1 MMSPFIRQQTISR
14 KVTVE
19 GIALHSG
26 VPVCLSLLP
35 AKENAGITFR
45 RTDVP
50 AAEADIIVTP
60 QTVVDTRLCTVV
72 ANEYGHRVMTIEHL
86 MAALAGQGI
95 DNVIIEVSNI
105 EIPAMDGSADL
116 FMDLITQAGVVKQKS
131 PRKMI
136 KILKNVR
143 VEDAGR
149 VAELKPNDIP
159 SFEMEI
165 QFDSKAIGK
174 QFFKMDMVGDNFNQ
188 KICGART
195 FGFVQDLE
203 LLRKNGLAQGG
214 SFDNAIVLDGDRIL
228 NPQPLRY
235 ENEFVR
241 HKILDAVGDL
251 FVANM
256 HIMGCYVG
264 YKTGHEMNN
273 KLLRALFADKS
284 QYEIIDAPSHT
295 EILFRGENTK
305 KIWLEEAVSIAI

>member
-1 MMSPFIRQQTISR
+1 MSQFVRQQTVSK

-26 VPVCLSLLP
+26 VAVTLSILP
-35 AKENAGITFR
+35 SKENSGIMFR

-50 AAEADIIVTP
+50 ALEADIFVTP

-86 MAALAGQGI
+86 MAALAGQGV
-95 DNVIIEVSNI
+95 DNAIIEVSNI

-116 FMDLITQAGVVKQKS
+116 FMDLISKAGIVRQKT

-136 KILKNVR
+136 KILKHVY
-143 VEDAGR
+143 VEDNGR
-149 VAELKPNDIP
+149 VAELKPNAIP

-165 QFDSKAIGK
+165 NFDSKAIGR
-174 QFFKMDMVGDNFNQ
+174 QYFKMDMQGDAFSRN
-188 KICGART
+188 ICGART

-214 SFDNAIVLDGDRIL
+214 SMDNAIVLDGDRIL
-228 NPQPLRY
+228 NPDPLRY

-241 HKILDAVGDL
+241 HKMLDAVGDL
-251 FVANM
+251 FVSNM
-256 HIMGCYVG
+256 HIMGSYVG

-284 QYEIIDAPSHT
+284 QYEIIDAPNYT
-295 EILFRGENTK
+295 EILFRGKNYH
-305 KIWLEEAVSIAI
+305 KIWASNAISVAI

>member
-1 MMSPFIRQQTISR
+1 MAQFVKQQTVAKKATI
-14 KVTVE
+14 E

-26 VPVCLSLLP
+26 VPVHLSLLP
-35 AKENAGITFR
+35 AQENSGIIFR

-50 AAEADIIVTP
+50 AAEADIVVTP

-72 ANEYGHRVMTIEHL
+72 ANEYGHKVMTIEHL

-116 FMDLITQAGVVKQKS
+116 FMDLISEAGVVKQQAN
-131 PRKMI
+131 RKMV
-136 KILKNVR
+136 KILKPVR
-143 VEDAGR
+143 VEDGGR
-149 VAELKPNDIP
+149 IAILSPSDMP

-165 QFDSKAIGK
+165 DFASEAIGK
-174 QFFKMDMVGDNFNQ
+174 QKFKMDMQGDAFAQ

-195 FGFVQDLE
+195 FGFMQDLE
-203 LLRKNGLAQGG
+203 LMRKNGLALGG
-214 SFDNAIVLDGDRIL
+214 SLDNAVVLDGDRIL
-228 NPQPLRY
+228 NAEPLRY

-241 HKILDAVGDL
+241 HKMLDAVGDL
-251 FVANM
+251 FVSNM

-284 QYEIIDAPSHT
+284 QYEIIDAPLFT
-295 EILFRGENTK
+295 EVSFRGKNHRKE
-305 KIWLEEAVSIAI
+305 WREEQVSLAI